1 MSYKIKT
8 EKEQYNYI
16 KLKPLQSWE
25 TCSSFKLPVHSH
37 GNFKSQ
43 QAVYYAPDTLLQRAR
58 TICGKLC
65 GREGRKANGRSEI
78 DLKSLPLKEKVH
90 LKCVR
95 HRCLTQSQHA
105 QIPTI
110 TYLVTQHGSNFSN
123 WATAQSTNLLLPSQ
137 STKHYIQ
144 NTCVSWSVTNH
155 ITFVKVCNWTLHMLL
170 GSCREQSVWRRCL
183 WVLMKNSCFT
193 KTA

>member
-123 WATAQSTNLLLPSQ
+123 WATAQSTNL
-137 STKHYIQ
+137 
-144 NTCVSWSVTNH
+144 
-155 ITFVKVCNWTLHMLL
+155 WTLSVHKTLHTEHMCIMI
-170 GSCREQSVWRRCL
+170 SDQSHHLCQSL
-183 WVLMKNSCFT
+183 
-193 KTA
+193 